1 MLNWLEVLATRE
13 RYNDYVREA
22 EHERLVRRLSAK
34 RESSDRLYYR
44 LLAWLG
50 SLLIAMGRHLQ
61 ERYGG
66 ATRIS
71 RPLASL
77 SR

>member
-1 MLNWLEVLATRE
+1 MSNWLDVAAQRE
-13 RYNDYVREA
+13 RYNDYVCEA
-22 EHERLVRRLSAK
+22 EYARLVRQLSVK
-34 RESSDRLYYR
+34 HESRESLYYR

-66 ATRIS
+66 ASRIS

-77 SR
+77 SY

>member
-22 EHERLVRRLSAK
+22 EHKRLVRRLSAK
-34 RESSDRLYYR
+34 CESGDRLYYR

-50 SLLIAMGRHLQ
+50 SLLIAIGSHLQ
-61 ERYGG
+61 GRYGR

-71 RPLASL
+71 RPLAASQ
-77 SR
+77 

>member
-1 MLNWLEVLATRE
+1 MLDWPDILATRE
-13 RYNDYVREA
+13 RYNDYVREV
-22 EHERLVRRLSAK
+22 EHERLVCRLSAK
-34 RESSDRLYYR
+34 HESRDRLYYR

-61 ERYGG
+61 ERYGR

-71 RPLASL
+71 RPLASP

>member
-1 MLNWLEVLATRE
+1 MLNWLEVLAAHE

-22 EHERLVRRLSAK
+22 ENERLVRRLLAK
-34 RESSDRLYYR
+34 HERSDRLYYR

-71 RPLASL
+71 GPLASL

>member
-1 MLNWLEVLATRE
+1 MLNWLDVLATRE

-22 EHERLVRRLSAK
+22 EHDRLVRRLLAK
-34 RESSDRLYYR
+34 RESNDRLSYR

-77 SR
+77 SH

>member
-1 MLNWLEVLATRE
+1 MLNWLDVLATHE

-22 EHERLVRRLSAK
+22 EHERLVRQLSVK
-34 RESSDRLYYR
+34 HESRDRLYYR
-44 LLAWLG
+44 LLAWLD

-61 ERYGG
+61 ERYSR

-71 RPLASL
+71 RSLASL

>member
-1 MLNWLEVLATRE
+1 MLNWLDVLATHE

-22 EHERLVRRLSAK
+22 EHERLVRQLSVK
-34 RESSDRLYYR
+34 HESRDRLYYR
-44 LLAWLG
+44 LLAWLD

-61 ERYGG
+61 EHYGG

>member
-1 MLNWLEVLATRE
+1 MLNWPEVLATQE

-22 EHERLVRRLSAK
+22 EHERLVRRLSVK
-34 RESSDRLYYR
+34 HESRDRLYYR

-61 ERYGG
+61 ERYG